1 MNLFPNTLHIARR
14 ELLVR
19 VRSRS
24 FVITTIILAVIA
36 AGVVF
41 LPTVLDAI
49 GVDDPP
55 TFGVATLAE
64 DVPIDPSETVRQV
77 SAIATG
83 GEPADVQDVADVEA
97 ARNDVRADEL
107 DLLFIV
113 ERGDDGELTYELF
126 GEVGQASSE
135 RAVMQASAE
144 EITQQDRLAR
154 AGLSPEE
161 RQAIAAPVAVEVV
174 APDPESGGPSEESFG
189 GAFLMTW
196 AIVVLTFMAILT
208 YGNWVAQ
215 SVAEEKSNRVM
226 ELLITAATPRQL
238 LAGKVLGTGAAGL
251 TQYLVILIVA
261 AIAFLGVEP
270 VRQLLDMGEAGEG
283 LDLPTIEPV
292 AVLVFSLFFLG
303 GFLLYSTLYAATG
316 SMVSRIEDV
325 QQASGPLLLLAM
337 GGYFAAI
344 TAINVPDAEWVAIA
358 SLIPF
363 FSPYLMPIRM
373 LVGTPPSA
381 GEVGLALLLLVAAL
395 LVSIW
400 IAARIYSAGVL
411 LYGQRVGFRE
421 VMRATRVAR

>member
-1 MNLFPNTLHIARR
+1 VNLFPNTLHIAQR

-64 DVPIDPSETVRQV
+64 DVPIDPSETVRHV

-83 GEPADVQDVADVEA
+83 GEPADVQEVEDVEA
-97 ARNDVRADEL
+97 ARDEVRADEL

-113 ERGDDGELTYELF
+113 ERGDGGELTYELF
-126 GEVGQASSE
+126 GEVGQASAE
-135 RAVMQASAE
+135 RAVIQASAE

-154 AGLSPEE
+154 AGLSTEE

-174 APDPESGGPSEESFG
+174 APDPEPGGPSEESFG

-196 AIVVLTFMAILT
+196 AIIILTFMAILT

-251 TQYLVILIVA
+251 TQYIAILIVA

-270 VRQLLDMGEAGEG
+270 VRQLLDMGEAGSG
-283 LDLPTIEPV
+283 LDLPTIEPI

>member
-1 MNLFPNTLHIARR
+1 MNLFPNTLHVARR

-19 VRSRS
+19 VRSRA

-41 LPTVLDAI
+41 LPTVLDAV

-55 TFGVATLAE
+55 ALGVATLA
-64 DVPIDPSETVRQV
+64 DDLPIDPVETVRQV
-77 SAIATG
+77 SAVIGG
-83 GEPADVQDVADVEA
+83 GEAADVQAVEDVEG
-97 ARNDVRADEL
+97 ARDDVRSGEL

-113 ERGDDGELTYELF
+113 ERADDGELTYELF
-126 GEVGQASSE
+126 GEAGPTSTE
-135 RAVMQASAE
+135 RAIIQASAE

-154 AGLSPEE
+154 AGLSEEE

-174 APDPESGGPSEESFG
+174 EPDPEPGGPSEESFG
-189 GAFLMTW
+189 GAFLITW
-196 AIVVLTFMAILT
+196 AIIILTFMAILT

-238 LAGKVLGTGAAGL
+238 LAGKVLGTGGAGM
-251 TQYLVILIVA
+251 TQYVAILIVA
-261 AIAFLGVEP
+261 AVAFLAVEP
-270 VRQLLDMGEAGEG
+270 VRQLLDMGAAGSG
-283 LDLPTIEPV
+283 LDLPAIEPA
-292 AVLVFSLFFLG
+292 AVLVFTLFFIG

-373 LVGTPPSA
+373 LLGAPPGA

-421 VMRATRVAR
+421 VLRATRVAR